1 MSICLQNH
9 LLLFNIHKIIPI
21 SILATSI
28 YIYFFYEQKGTL
40 PQETKKKLQSPRKYA
55 TISIHKFVLH
65 YYVKLAHFRV
75 VLKISYFT
83 HFLVVFCSLGFN
95 HKQRHNH
102 LISTANLYFDT
113 TFN

>member
-40 PQETKKKLQSPRKYA
+40 PQETKKK
-55 TISIHKFVLH
+55 
-65 YYVKLAHFRV
+65 
-75 VLKISYFT
+75 
-83 HFLVVFCSLGFN
+83 
-95 HKQRHNH
+95 
-102 LISTANLYFDT
+102 T
-113 TFN
+113 TKP